1 VTILAVTGLRR
12 EQRIL
17 AAPDIEV
24 LAGGG
29 DARRLA
35 GLLES
40 RAGQAEGIISIGIAG
55 ALASGLRPGDWILA
69 SAVRDGEEIW
79 LTDAAWR
86 ARLAALLPGAKEGVQ
101 LGRDTMVARAV
112 EKAALHRA
120 TGAVGVDMESH
131 LAARAARRH
140 GLCFAVARVVSD
152 AADRDLPVAAQR
164 GMRPDGGMDI
174 AAVLCALAA
183 DPRQLPALIRTGW
196 EAEKAFRALLG
207 GHHRLGARLA
217 APPIAGVSAGDT
229 GLV

>member
-1 VTILAVTGLRR
+1 MTILAVTGLRR

-17 AAPDIEV
+17 SAPGIEV

-29 DARRLA
+29 DAARLA
-35 GLLES
+35 TLLEA
-40 RAGQAEGIISIGIAG
+40 RAGEAEGIISIGIAG
-55 ALASGLRPGDWILA
+55 ALAPGLQPGDWIVA
-69 SAVRDGEEIW
+69 SAVRDGEDIW
-79 LTDAAWR
+79 PTDPAWY
-86 ARLAALLPGAKEGVQ
+86 ARLAALLPGARGGVQ
-101 LGRDTMVARAV
+101 LGRDAMVPSAA
-112 EKAALHRA
+112 EKAALHHA
-120 TGAVGVDMESH
+120 TGAIGVDMESH

-140 GLCFAVARVVSD
+140 GVPFAIARVVSD

-164 GMRPDGGMDI
+164 GMRPDGGVDI
-174 AAVLCALAA
+174 PAVLRALAA

-217 APPIAGVSAGDT
+217 APGAGDA

>member
-1 VTILAVTGLRR
+1 MAVTGLRR

-17 AAPDIEV
+17 ATPDIEV

-29 DARRLA
+29 NAGRLA
-35 GLLES
+35 ALLETHA
-40 RAGQAEGIISIGIAG
+40 RQAEGIISIGIAG
-55 ALASGLRPGDWILA
+55 ALAPELRPGNWIVA
-69 SAVRDGEEIW
+69 TAVRDGEDSW
-79 LTDAAWR
+79 PTDAAWR
-86 ARLAALLPGAKEGVQ
+86 TRLAALLPGAEEGVQ

-140 GLCFAVARVVSD
+140 GLPFAVARVVSD
-152 AADRDLPVAAQR
+152 GADRDLPVAAQR
-164 GMRPDGGMDI
+164 GMRPDGGVDI
-174 AAVLCALAA
+174 SAVLRALAA

-217 APPIAGVSAGDT
+217 ASPIAASSAGDT

>member
-24 LAGGG
+24 LTGGG
-29 DARRLA
+29 DAERLA

-55 ALASGLRPGDWILA
+55 ALAPELRPGDWIVA
-69 SAVRDGEEIW
+69 DSVWDGEESW
-79 LTDAAWR
+79 PTDPAWR
-86 ARLAALLPGAKEGVQ
+86 ARLTDLLPGAREGVQ
-101 LGRDTMVARAV
+101 LGRDTMVSRAA
-112 EKAALHRA
+112 EKAALHHA

-140 GLCFAVARVVSD
+140 GLRFAVARVVSD

-164 GMRPDGGMDI
+164 GMRPDGGVDI
-174 AAVLCALAA
+174 PAVLRALAA

-196 EAEKAFRALLG
+196 EAEKAFRALFR
-207 GHHRLGARLA
+207 GHHGLGARLA
-217 APPIAGVSAGDT
+217 APPIASSSADDT

>member
-29 DARRLA
+29 NAGRLA
-35 GLLES
+35 GLLET

-55 ALASGLRPGDWILA
+55 ALAPGLRPGDWIVA
-69 SAVRDGEEIW
+69 AAVQDGEESW
-79 LTDAAWR
+79 PTDPAWR
-86 ARLAALLPGAKEGVQ
+86 ARLTALLPGTKVGVQ
-101 LGRDTMVARAV
+101 LGRDTMVARAA
-112 EKAALHRA
+112 EKAALYHA
-120 TGAVGVDMESH
+120 TGAIGVDMESH

-140 GLCFAVARVVSD
+140 GLRFAVARVVSD
-152 AADRDLPVAAQR
+152 AADRDLPVAAQC
-164 GMRPDGGMDI
+164 GMRPDGRVDI
-174 AAVLCALAA
+174 PAVLRALAA

-207 GHHRLGARLA
+207 GHHRLGPRLA
-217 APPIAGVSAGDT
+217 APAIASSSADDT